1 MNIVSLFIFCFL
13 YSYGILLIYITYL
26 AKKRGEKG
34 AFINNFFVTL
44 VFIGSITI
52 YLFSIYYINPVGQVF
67 LAFPFDILLIS
78 FIFIFIPLFF
88 LLVFREK
95 MRIKGKNLRNRKIK
109 QFKLELP
116 LKYEI
121 YRKLTHLVVLGIIL
135 FYFTLGYLIQDFF
148 IYFLEF
154 FPQFQTR
161 ILDIT
166 KDTMIFTQNLV
177 IFLVGISLIG
187 LLTADFIRIL
197 IPKYYPLKPINLLL
211 REKEMYMRLGPQIS
225 MSISCFSTII
235 LFGYVQPLGPLVISA
250 SMTMAIFGDIASNLI
265 GKSIGKKQIRNTN
278 KTYEGLY
285 AGIITAFISGIA
297 ILLLL
302 RNYYNKNLFFL
313 FFIPSIGALII
324 GIIDYVNLEIDDNL
338 SYNFSLSIIL
348 FFISILLI

>member
-1 MNIVSLFIFCFL
+1 M
-13 YSYGILLIYITYL
+13 
-26 AKKRGEKG
+26 
-34 AFINNFFVTL
+34 
-44 VFIGSITI
+44 
-52 YLFSIYYINPVGQVF
+52 
-67 LAFPFDILLIS
+67 
-78 FIFIFIPLFF
+78 
-88 LLVFREK
+88 VFREK